1 VAKNGS
7 TVGYTYTNDLLDTIT
22 SASGTVYDF
31 TYGDFDLVQN
41 VKIGSRSLIS
51 HTYSSDA
58 NRYLTKSTYGNGDFI
73 AYAYDDLGRAKSK
86 TYEDG
91 DKIEY
96 AYDNN
101 GNLGEVKDSAS
112 GRTTRYYYDFLD
124 RIGRVEES
132 GGTYSNVTKYTYNA
146 QGLLSKSVQS
156 VRPLTAYTD
165 DYTTT
170 YAYDADNRPTS
181 VVQGGGTYG
190 LHYDGLGR
198 MDQTTVKHEGTT
210 VLTTTIGY
218 RHQRRRVHAGGHLV
232 QLGGQILHLHLR

>member
-1 VAKNGS
+1 MQS
-7 TVGYTYTNDLLDTIT
+7 VGIGTRDD
-22 SASGTVYDF
+22 SG
-31 TYGDFDLVQN
+31 N
-41 VKIGSRSLIS
+41 VTRSRTLIS
-51 HTYSSDA
+51 HEYSDNA
-58 NRYLTKSTYGNGDFI
+58 DRYLTKSTYGNGNFI
-73 AYAYDDLGRAKSK
+73 AYTYDDLGRAESK

-96 AYDNN
+96 AYDNS
-101 GNLGEVKDSAS
+101 GNLGEVKDSGS

-124 RIGRVEES
+124 RIGRVEER
-132 GGTYSNVTKYTYNA
+132 GGTYSNVTQYTYNA
-146 QGLLSKSVQS
+146 QSLLSKSVQS
-156 VRPLTAYTD
+156 IQPLTAYTD

-170 YAYDADNRPTS
+170 YAYDTDNRPTS

-218 RHQRRRVHAGGHLV
+218 NDTTAAASTQVASWSNSVGESYTYTYTYTYDDRGEVTPLPGGKK
-232 QLGGQILHLHLR
+232 HLHLR